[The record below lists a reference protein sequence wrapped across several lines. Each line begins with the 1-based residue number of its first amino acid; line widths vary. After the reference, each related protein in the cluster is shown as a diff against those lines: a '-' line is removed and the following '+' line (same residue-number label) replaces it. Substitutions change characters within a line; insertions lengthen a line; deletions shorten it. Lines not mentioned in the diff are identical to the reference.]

1 MHRTTVIR
9 FAAGAVGLLALP
21 VSAAMNALDHDFMLR
36 AASGNMV
43 EMQSAQLAQQRGSS
57 TQVRQFAARMITDH
71 GQANDDLQ
79 QIAQQ
84 ANVELPSKPM
94 NKDAVAAQR
103 LGGLNGAAFD
113 QAYVQTELRGHQAN
127 VALFRKE
134 AASGQDP
141 ALKEFAQKMLPTLQQ
156 HLQLAQTLNTNR

>member
-1 MHRTTVIR
+1 MHRRSVRCLIGGVLG
-9 FAAGAVGLLALP
+9 FAVLP
-21 VSAAMNALDHDFMLR
+21 ASAAMNALDRDFMLR
-36 AASGNMV
+36 AASGSMV
-43 EMQSAQLAQQRGSS
+43 EMQSAQLAQQRGNSA
-57 TQVRQFAARMITDH
+57 QVRQFAARMITDH
-71 GQANDDLQ
+71 GQANDELQ

-134 AASGQDP
+134 ATSGQEP